1 VNSLLARALLA
12 VSLVIAI
19 VIGSAPAQAAVP
31 TRTFVGQRH
40 GASLT
45 FRVSGLSPG
54 AVTGGWVVVDGIR
67 RGVSDARLKL
77 AASTGRLSVSVHD
90 QIIPAHGRRRAVAS
104 AARPRAPQ
112 AKLVVETRRTRRPA
126 PKTPAQTVTPAP
138 VTSATPVTPPS
149 SPPPAAATT
158 TPPSVTGAAP
168 SPPVTTPPST
178 GTSTQSAP
186 TTGVDGG
193 PVGVALPV
201 VPASAVYVSPS
212 GSDSNPGTRDLPWR
226 TLAKATS
233 AAQPGQTVVLE
244 PGTYGARG
252 TRTNWTAS
260 GTATAPVVFIGDPT
274 AGQRPTILGYNVLYG
289 SHVQVWNMLFDG
301 PTGSVDAPT
310 SADPTG
316 EDVMLWLTAPG
327 IEIADSEIRNSLWH
341 AGIYLTNADGDKL
354 IGNYIHDNG
363 NPNDPSQANLDHGIY
378 WDDGNGGLIADNLI
392 THNVAMGIQLYP
404 SASNVTVD
412 WNTIADNGKSGLI
425 IAENSANN
433 TIAHNIVANNSD
445 NSIRSWSLTGTGN
458 LVTNNIVWNNGNGNL
473 GTKTDGL
480 TLTANT
486 QTNPDFLTGTYTPA
500 AQSPATGQAGAD
512 ESGLTSF

>member
-1 VNSLLARALLA
+1 MGKTWV
-12 VSLVIAI
+12 
-19 VIGSAPAQAAVP
+19 GSAAAALASIAMLLGGAAHADAKVRLHDFSGAIRGSSVSFRIKGMRRADIRWGRLRVNGRSFALS
-31 TRTFVGQRH
+31 TRRLRL
-40 GASLT
+40 A
-45 FRVSGLSPG
+45 
-54 AVTGGWVVVDGIR
+54 AR
-67 RGVSDARLKL
+67 RGDLRTRIRNVRGPRPLSRHRAMLIIATSVRTPVAY
-77 AASTGRLSVSVHD
+77 AASTRHRQRS
-90 QIIPAHGRRRAVAS
+90 
-104 AARPRAPQ
+104 
-112 AKLVVETRRTRRPA
+112 
-126 PKTPAQTVTPAP
+126 
-138 VTSATPVTPPS
+138 
-149 SPPPAAATT
+149 
-158 TPPSVTGAAP
+158 
-168 SPPVTTPPST
+168 
-178 GTSTQSAP
+178 
-186 TTGVDGG
+186 DGG

-473 GTKTDGL
+473 GTQTDGL